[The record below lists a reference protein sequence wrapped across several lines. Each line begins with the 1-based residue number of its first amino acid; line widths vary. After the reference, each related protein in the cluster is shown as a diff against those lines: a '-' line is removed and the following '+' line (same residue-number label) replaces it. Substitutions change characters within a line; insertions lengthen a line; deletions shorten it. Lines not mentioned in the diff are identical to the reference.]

1 MYTKFEQ
8 AIFDRAILNYQN
20 KHGDHLSGI
29 NYYYKAEPHK
39 TEYWDE
45 FWDIYLN
52 TEEKLL

>member
-8 AIFDRAILNYQN
+8 DIFDRAILNYQN

-29 NYYYKAEPHK
+29 NFYYKAEPHK